1 MRQALIISL
10 TALATATLTILSMN
24 AVYGPANSNSVA
36 HVTASID
43 IMQMTKNARNLPDE
57 RFDAY

>member
-1 MRQALIISL
+1 MRHAMIISL

-24 AVYGPANSNSVA
+24 AVYAPANNNSVA
-36 HVTASID
+36 HTTASMD
-43 IMQMTKNARNLPDE
+43 ILQMTKNARNLPDE

>member
-36 HVTASID
+36 HATASIV
-43 IMQMTKNARNLPDE
+43 NCPD
-57 RFDAY
+57 FLGGWLV